1 MKDEGTLLFKLGGHR
16 HPNQNLHLF
25 LPSMMKIKTIIK
37 PGSPFVHFT
46 GHRGPRSHLP
56 FIPWTGYI
64 AATQS
69 IMMIITM
76 VMSTSQSMII
86 LRLIMSMNN
95 KQCCSPETPKR
106 LCQTL
111 GRQPSRSERAST
123 TTNLLSATDSS
134 RLKPDNASFSCLPQV
149 HSIFMM
155 TTTSTTVAKMTTTM
169 MVFGRCMQCKQSGCE
184 LARTGFSPTPVDW

>member
-1 MKDEGTLLFKLGGHR
+1 MIRLTVDY
-16 HPNQNLHLF
+16 NQ
-25 LPSMMKIKTIIK
+25 
-37 PGSPFVHFT
+37 
-46 GHRGPRSHLP
+46 
-56 FIPWTGYI
+56 
-64 AATQS
+64 
-69 IMMIITM
+69 
-76 VMSTSQSMII
+76 
-86 LRLIMSMNN
+86 LRLTVCPFHWTPRAAFSPPLPPLDRVDSCNTKHYDDHYDGDEYQPKHDNLKVDNVMIMSMNN